1 MLAVHAATTAVWL
14 GRNTFRMSE
23 IANAHIGV
31 LIAITL
37 WISNFERNNLQW
49 YLFLRTKSNSDLVLL
64 TVSNN

>member
-1 MLAVHAATTAVWL
+1 MLAVHAAITAVWL

-37 WISNFERNNLQW
+37 WISNFE
-49 YLFLRTKSNSDLVLL
+49 
-64 TVSNN
+64 